1 MFSGFFTAADA
12 ETGLKGSSSLEGY
25 GAMALER
32 WKTTMESYMNKERK
46 AGRWTMAVAARAAD
60 QFAEMVR
67 SWVCVCMC
75 LCVCM

>member
-1 MFSGFFTAADA
+1 
-12 ETGLKGSSSLEGY
+12 
-25 GAMALER
+25 MALER

-75 LCVCM
+75 LCLCVCM